1 MGDDPGYD
9 PGDGSIGLMQ
19 ATSIG
24 IGGMVG
30 GGIFAVLGVA
40 AGKAGG
46 ATPLAC
52 LIGGLVA
59 GLRATSYSRL
69 SVRHAHVFGRRSAV
83 G

>member
-40 AGKAGG
+40 IGKAGG
-46 ATPLAC
+46 ATPLSS
-52 LIGGLVA
+52 LIGGLI
-59 GLRATSYSRL
+59 GGR
-69 SVRHAHVFGRRSAV
+69 SVRQAQVFGGRSAV